1 MVRTAFRSWSS
12 TVAKCCTR
20 RSNSAAIS
28 SAAAEDDSVSS
39 AAFRNAPAI
48 RGWDF
53 SHKIGRYVRAINL
66 TAERLK
72 ASRAKWLPN
81 KVQHGTNRKLRVIN
95 QSIIGQTTNGVRT
108 VCPFSLYARLD
119 RAQPIAIS
127 LLFICDQLNTRKPME
142 IKH

>member
-39 AAFRNAPAI
+39 AAFRNSAYSFVASSTI
-48 RGWDF
+48 R
-53 SHKIGRYVRAINL
+53 RYVRAIDL